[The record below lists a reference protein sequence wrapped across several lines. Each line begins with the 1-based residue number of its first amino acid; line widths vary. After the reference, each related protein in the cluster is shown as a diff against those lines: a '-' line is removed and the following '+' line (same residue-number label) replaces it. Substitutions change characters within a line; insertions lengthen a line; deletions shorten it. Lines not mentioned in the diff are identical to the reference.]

1 MSVHRRTFTREF
13 KLHVL
18 REIDAGKPLAQVA
31 REHQVHPTVLHR
43 WRRQLASNPE
53 QAFPG
58 QGKAHRD
65 ESRIAELERLLG
77 QMSLENALLK
87 KALLG
92 LEASRSPSRPQPP
105 GGKNSTGGCTGGC
118 SSG

>member
-13 KLHVL
+13 KLQVL
-18 REIDAGKPLAQVA
+18 REIAAGKPLAQAA
-31 REHQVHPTVLHR
+31 REHEVHPTVLHR

-53 QAFPG
+53 HAFPG
-58 QGKAHRD
+58 QGKAQRD

-87 KALLG
+87 KALLR
-92 LEASRSPSRPQPP
+92 LEGPRSPSTPPRP
-105 GGKNSTGGCTGGC
+105 GKRTGGG
-118 SSG
+118 